1 MDELCAM
8 APDLLRWGDDLISDT
23 ADYNDVLF
31 EDEIIRVSE
40 SDDLR
45 RERHLKISLL
55 LILLPIRA
63 IYVILRSFLFY
74 YRLAL
79 SINHTRNRANLL

>member
-40 SDDLR
+40 SDDARSRATYNDKFISGIDADKSYLCDF
-45 RERHLKISLL
+45 KIIPLSL
-55 LILLPIRA
+55 
-63 IYVILRSFLFY
+63 
-74 YRLAL
+74 
-79 SINHTRNRANLL
+79 